1 MSQLDQFTPAYLYAM
16 HLDGPGLG
24 WEYLRR
30 NPGYRSDWQVSA
42 DPQLARPPELW
53 GLRSL

>member
-1 MSQLDQFTPAYLYAM
+1 MPQLDQFTPAYLYAM
-16 HLDGPGLG
+16 NLDGPGLG

-30 NPGYRSDWQVSA
+30 NPGYRSDWQVST
-42 DPQLARPPELW
+42 DPQLARPPEPW